1 LSIHRAKNPKIR
13 GQHIF
18 LSNNYQENGVSFKV
32 KKIDGIVHAFLVL
45 NMNAVQEY
53 DVLLTKV
60 SLLKI
65 KELQEEFI
73 KIDHKCVRS

>member
-1 LSIHRAKNPKIR
+1 MDRAKIPKSH
-13 GQHIF
+13 GLHIF
-18 LSNNYQENGVSFKV
+18 LSNNDQEKGVSFKV
-32 KKIDGIVHAFLVL
+32 KRIDCKVHAHLVR

-65 KELQEEFI
+65 KELQEEFR